1 MCAVFRVPEAL
12 RARLAKVGA
21 YMSTR
26 ALADLPGAVV
36 ARAALERGLN
46 ALEDELGIKRKRAP
60 RQRPDRTTK

>member
-1 MCAVFRVPEAL
+1 
-12 RARLAKVGA
+12 
-21 YMSTR
+21 MSTR